1 MEEESDCFRKVS
13 ITVFSSLVGERQ
25 EYIVL
30 QEVVVT
36 DDVVIPTPIVVI
48 NQESDPDATVVDLS
62 FGDRLGALLDT
73 VRLLKLAAI

>member
-1 MEEESDCFRKVS
+1 
-13 ITVFSSLVGERQ
+13 
-25 EYIVL
+25 L